1 MSNTCPATVN
11 RPAGLPTNRAVS
23 RPQFHFR
30 LERVRA
36 LREREE
42 EHARE
47 ELASSLAVR
56 MKGEAMLRAAADD
69 VNGAQEIRRQSS
81 TAALSGAELLALQA
95 YLERAERAHESAALE
110 LDRRDVEVDARRAA
124 LTARAQ
130 ERQVLE
136 RLKDRR
142 KADHVREHD
151 RREGV
156 LLDEMAI
163 NAHRRAGASL

>member
-1 MSNTCPATVN
+1 
-11 RPAGLPTNRAVS
+11 VS

-36 LREREE
+36 LRERAE

-56 MKGEAMLRAAADD
+56 MKGEAMLRAAADSVD
-69 VNGAQEIRRQSS
+69 GAQQIRRQSS

-110 LDRRDVEVDARRAA
+110 LDRRDAEVDARRAA
-124 LTARAQ
+124 LTVRAQ

-142 KADHVREHD
+142 RADHDREHD
-151 RREGV
+151 RREGA
-156 LLDEMAI
+156 LLDEMALT
-163 NAHRRAGASL
+163 AHRRLGARS